1 MGEIKAIGARC
12 CERGLSARAG
22 GVARMLAA
30 RFCSGDV
37 EVSGVLLWVLVAGW
51 GF

>member
-1 MGEIKAIGARC
+1 MGEIKAIGARG
-12 CERGLSARAG
+12 CERGGCRREL
-22 GVARMLAA
+22 VAA